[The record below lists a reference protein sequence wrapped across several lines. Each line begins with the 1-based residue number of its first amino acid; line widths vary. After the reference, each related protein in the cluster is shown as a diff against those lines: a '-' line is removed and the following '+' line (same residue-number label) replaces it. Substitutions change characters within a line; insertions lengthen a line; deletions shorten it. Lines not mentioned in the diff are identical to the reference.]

1 MAGAALKICI
11 VYFLL
16 NYIDEICLSW
26 QALTRPIVI
35 APLAGLVLGDFRT
48 GIIMGAEL
56 EAIFMGIS
64 AIGGVIAAD
73 ATLSSVIAVAYTILT
88 GASIQDGVAI
98 AFPIGTVLTSVNN
111 LSMSLIANPMAAYWE
126 KLAVKDLKQFSI
138 QNYLFAAAMKLIPT
152 AVLFVAVAYGV
163 DGLNKL
169 LGALPAFVMTG
180 LGAASGMMIAV
191 GFAILTSMI
200 WDKEVGIF
208 FFVGYVMVAYL
219 HMDTLA
225 IAIIGAAIAITMFF
239 SHKSVIDMKKEIL
252 ASGVSTNNE
261 AANDEEDFF

>member
-16 NYIDEICLSW
+16 NYVDEILLSW
-26 QALTRPIVI
+26 QCLTRPIVI
-35 APLAGLVLGDFRT
+35 APLAGLVLGDLRT

-88 GASIQDGVAI
+88 GSSVADGVAL
-98 AFPIGTVLTSVNN
+98 AFPIGTVLTSVNS
-111 LSMSLIANPMAAYWE
+111 LSMSLVANPMAAYWE
-126 KLAVKDLKQFSI
+126 NLAVKDLKKFAT
-138 QNYLFAAAMKLIPT
+138 QNYLFAAVMKLIPT
-152 AVLFVAVAYGV
+152 IVLFVAVAYGV
-163 DGLNKL
+163 DGLNRL

-180 LGAASGMMIAV
+180 LGAASGMMIGV

-219 HMDTLA
+219 HMDTVA
-225 IAIIGAAIAITMFF
+225 IAIIGAAVAITMFF
-239 SHKSVIDMKKEIL
+239 TNKRIIDAKNEVIN
-252 ASGVSTNNE
+252 AGVKVNE
-261 AANDEEDFF
+261 AVNDEEDFF

>member
-35 APLAGLVLGDFRT
+35 APLCGLVLGDFRT

-73 ATLSSVIAVAYTILT
+73 ATLSSCIAVAYTILT
-88 GASIQDGVAI
+88 GATIQDGVAL
-98 AFPIGTVLTSVNN
+98 AFPIGTVLTTVNN
-111 LSMSLIANPMAAYWE
+111 LTMSLIANPMAAYWE

-138 QNYLFAAAMKLIPT
+138 QNYLFAAVMKLIPA
-152 AVLFVAVAYGV
+152 AVLFVAVAFGV
-163 DGLNKL
+163 EGLNKAL
-169 LGALPAFVMTG
+169 AALPPFVMTG

-200 WDKEVGIF
+200 WDNEVGIF

-219 HMDTLA
+219 HMDTVA
-225 IAIIGAAIAITMFF
+225 IAIIGAAIAVTMFF
-239 SHKSVIDMKKEIL
+239 SHKRVIDLRKEL
-252 ASGVSTNNE
+252 TSGGNTVAE

>member
-1 MAGAALKICI
+1 MASAALKICI

-88 GASIQDGVAI
+88 GASITDGVAL
-98 AFPIGTVLTSVNN
+98 AFPIGTVLTSINN

-126 KLAVKDLKQFSI
+126 KLAVKDLKQFKI
-138 QNYLFAAAMKLIPT
+138 QNYLFAAAMKLLPT

-163 DGLNKL
+163 DGLNRL
-169 LGALPAFVMTG
+169 LGALPPFVMTG
-180 LGAASGMMIAV
+180 LGAASGMMIGV
-191 GFAILTSMI
+191 GFAILTAMI

-239 SHKSVIDMKKEIL
+239 GNKRLIDTKNEIL
-252 ASGVSTNNE
+252 NSGVKV
-261 AANDEEDFF
+261 ADAKNDEEDFF

>member
-16 NYIDEICLSW
+16 NYVDEILLSW
-26 QALTRPIVI
+26 QCLTRPIVI

-88 GASIQDGVAI
+88 GASIQDGVAL
-98 AFPIGTVLTSVNN
+98 AFPIGTVLTSINN

-126 KLAVKDLKQFSI
+126 RLAVKDLKQFSI
-138 QNYLFAAAMKLIPT
+138 QNYLFAALMKLIPT
-152 AVLFVAVAYGV
+152 VVLFVAVAYGV

-169 LGALPAFVMTG
+169 LGALPPFVMTG

-200 WDKEVGIF
+200 WDSEVGIF

-239 SHKSVIDMKKEIL
+239 SNKRIIDAKKEIL
-252 ASGVSTNNE
+252 SAGVTVEENKNS
-261 AANDEEDFF
+261 EEDFF

>member
-16 NYIDEICLSW
+16 TYIDEICLSW

-73 ATLSSVIAVAYTILT
+73 ATLSSVIAVAYSVLT
-88 GASIQDGVAI
+88 GASISDGVAL
-98 AFPIGTVLTSVNN
+98 AFPIGTVLTTVNN
-111 LSMSLIANPMAAYWE
+111 LSMSLFANPMAAYWE
-126 KLAVKDLKQFSI
+126 KLAVKDLKQFKI
-138 QNYLFAAAMKLIPT
+138 QNYLFAAAMKLLPT

-163 DGLNKL
+163 DGLNRL
-169 LGALPAFVMTG
+169 LGVLPSFVMTG
-180 LGAASGMMIAV
+180 LSAASGMMIAV

-200 WDKEVGIF
+200 WDNEVGIF
-208 FFVGYVMVAYL
+208 FFVGYVLVAYL
-219 HMDTLA
+219 HVDTLA
-225 IAIIGAAIAITMFF
+225 IAILGAAIAITMFF
-239 SHKSVIDMKKEIL
+239 TNKRLIDTKNEIL
-252 ASGVSTNNE
+252 NAGVKV
-261 AANDEEDFF
+261 ADAKNDEEDFF

>member
-88 GASIQDGVAI
+88 GASIADGTAI

-126 KLAVKDLKQFSI
+126 KLAVKDLKQFKI
-138 QNYLFAAAMKLIPT
+138 QNYLFAAAMKLIPSV
-152 AVLFVAVAYGV
+152 VLFIAVAYGV
-163 DGLNKL
+163 EGLNRL

-180 LGAASGMMIAV
+180 LSAASGMMIGV

-200 WDKEVGIF
+200 WDNEVGIF

-239 SHKSVIDMKKEIL
+239 TNKRLIDTKNEIL
-252 ASGVSTNNE
+252 NSGVKV
-261 AANDEEDFF
+261 ADAQNDEEDFF

>member
-88 GASIQDGVAI
+88 GASITDGVAL
-98 AFPIGTVLTSVNN
+98 AFPIGTVLTSVNS
-111 LSMSLIANPMAAYWE
+111 LGMSVISNPMAAYWE
-126 KLAVKDLKQFSI
+126 NLAHKDLKQFKV

-163 DGLNKL
+163 DGLNRL
-169 LGALPAFVMTG
+169 LGALPPFVMTG
-180 LGAASGMMIAV
+180 LSAASGMMIGV
-191 GFAILTSMI
+191 GFAILTAMI
-200 WDKEVGIF
+200 WDPEVGIF

-225 IAIIGAAIAITMFF
+225 IAIIGAAVAITMFF
-239 SHKSVIDMKKEIL
+239 GNKRLIDLKNEL
-252 ASGVSTNNE
+252 LNSGVKAAE
-261 AANDEEDFF
+261 AKNDEEDFF